1 MNCQKTFGKSH
12 TKGLAYLERNDVPD
26 IFLKKVAYANV
37 QKQVFSFP
45 ANVKKI
51 IHFWLNVGII
61 GAWILYFLF
70 SFAGT
75 IRGL

>member
-12 TKGLAYLERNDVPD
+12 TTRSDHKEKKDVL
-26 IFLKKVAYANV
+26 IFFKKKYVYANV
-37 QKQVFSFP
+37 QKQMFSFS

-61 GAWILYFLF
+61 GTWILYFLC